1 MSDERPIGLAEL
13 AEVDAP
19 EVVSAALGRFRRRML
34 VRAVLIPAVVTAI
47 IFLPRLLPEGTHSY
61 QRQFTESRLVH
72 AIGERLLSGA
82 VDVVVLEARRVDERG
97 GDWVGVRFVVT
108 TDELKGQERL
118 SVGEAILGTMESCMP
133 EVPSGP
139 EPSAPITVFS
149 SSFNPTEPDVADV
162 VLRCPVGTR
171 RAQVKI
177 GAYYNAA
184 DQFVPSVS
192 RPPNASYPKGPGTHT
207 QEECAVPLNPLGVCA
222 LTKAEGSYRP
232 LATITIDLADL
243 GVPMEIWR
251 TP

>member
-1 MSDERPIGLAEL
+1 MSDERPLGLAEL

-19 EVVSAALGRFRRRML
+19 EVVSAALGRFRRRIF

-47 IFLPRLLPEGTHSY
+47 VLLPRLLPEAIHSN
-61 QRQFTESRLVH
+61 QRQFTESRRVH
-72 AIGERLLSGA
+72 AIGERLASGA
-82 VDVVVLEARRVDERG
+82 VDVVVLEARRVDER
-97 GDWVGVRFVVT
+97 DQVWVGVRFLVT
-108 TDELKGQERL
+108 TDELKGRERL
-118 SVGEAILGTMESCMP
+118 SVGEPILGTMESCMP

-139 EPSAPITVFS
+139 EPPAPITVFS
-149 SSFNPTEPDVADV
+149 SWFNATDPDVADV

-171 RAQVKI
+171 SARVQI

-184 DQFVPSVS
+184 DQFDPSS
-192 RPPNASYPKGPGTHT
+192 GNPPPTSDPKGPGTHT

-222 LTKAEGSYRP
+222 LTKAEGSYRS

-243 GVPMEIWR
+243 GVPAEIWR